1 MLSSQ
6 LMGFYTPSQ
15 LIQDAKRHGVE
26 VLAGDVAI
34 SGCDSSWM
42 AASPRPA
49 RVKLELSLPRGM
61 RNEATQH

>member
-1 MLSSQ
+1 MLCAMLSSQ

-42 AASPRPA
+42 AASRARP
-49 RVKLELSLPRGM
+49 V
-61 RNEATQH
+61 